1 EFLIGEIELPYAAE
15 VFYDDVK
22 HYIISFNEKAENPID
37 FGLSSANTER
47 LTRDEMLSLIN
58 NSRD

>member
-1 EFLIGEIELPYAAE
+1 LPYAAE